1 MSALTQERV
10 KGLFDYRDGQL
21 FWKERPR
28 SDFKTDL
35 AYLQWNPK
43 HAGKQAGCYSGKRH
57 GNVAINKKHYN
68 LHRII
73 FLWHHGYLPEIV
85 DHIDCNPQNNLIEN
99 LRAANKAENQR
110 NSGMF
115 SHNTSGYKGVVW
127 SKNAK
132 KWLARIKTNGVT
144 KHLGS
149 FSCKEDAAEFVQ
161 LAREMVHG
169 AFANHG
175 LKGA

>member
-43 HAGKQAGCYSGKRH
+43 HAGKQAGCYSGQRH
-57 GNVAINKKHYN
+57 GTVAIDKRHYN

-73 FLWHHGYLPEIV
+73 FLWHHGYEPEIV
-85 DHIDCNPQNNLIEN
+85 DHADCNPQNNLIEN

-127 SKNAK
+127 SKVCQ
-132 KWLARIKTNGVT
+132 KWIARVKVHGKT
-144 KHLGS
+144 KHLGV
-149 FSCKEDAAEFVQ
+149 FEDIEFADLVAQ
-161 LAREMVHG
+161 EARNKFHG
-169 AFANHG
+169 AFARHN
-175 LKGA
+175 